1 MNKLTA
7 SLILLWAIPSGCD
20 QPLSPPT
27 APFAS
32 SSRLAVGTVPGS
44 VELAD
49 LNGDGKRDIVVANTG
64 SSNLTILLGDGRGAF
79 TPAPGSP
86 IAAGEMPNDIAI
98 ADYNHD
104 AKLDLAVVNH
114 ESNQVTVFLGNG
126 RGEFAR
132 GPQSPII
139 VQSKPHAHGIGA
151 GDFNGDQKLDLVVE
165 SWGPDQ
171 VEVLFG
177 KGDGTFIT
185 PGPLLSVGRR
195 PYQRLRAGDFNND
208 GMADIVTTNS
218 EGDSVTLLLGGKD
231 GIKESAGSPFPAGKN
246 PFGVAVG
253 DLNQDRNLDLAVVN
267 YSGKPSDLKNDGI
280 TLLLGDGRG
289 GFKIVAGSPFA
300 TGAAP
305 TRIAIG
311 DINGDGFPDVAAS
324 NSESQNVTILLGS
337 NKGDFSGTYKIPS
350 GREPKGIAIGDL
362 NGDRKAEIVIAN
374 ASDNDVMLIFVK

>member
-1 MNKLTA
+1 MNKLTS
-7 SLILLWAIPSGCD
+7 SLILLWAILAGCD
-20 QPLSPPT
+20 QPLTQATS
-27 APFAS
+27 PFAS

-49 LNGDGKRDIVVANTG
+49 LNGDGKRDIVVANSA
-64 SSNLTILLGDGRGAF
+64 SSDLTILLGDGRGGF

-98 ADYNHD
+98 ADYNGD
-104 AKLDLAVVNH
+104 AKMDLAIVNH
-114 ESNQVTVFLGNG
+114 ESKFVTVFLGNG
-126 RGEFAR
+126 RGEFALA
-132 GPQSPII
+132 PQSPIT
-139 VQSKPHAHGIGA
+139 VQSKPHAHGVGA

-165 SWGPDQ
+165 SWHTDQ

-185 PGPLLSVGRR
+185 PGPLLSVGRL

-218 EGDSVTLLLGGKD
+218 KGDSVTLLLGGKND
-231 GIKESAGSPFPAGKN
+231 FKESAGSPFPAGKT

-253 DLNQDRNLDLAVVN
+253 DLNKDRNLDLAVVN
-267 YSGKPSDLKNDGI
+267 YSGQPTNLKNDSV

-289 GFKIVAGSPFA
+289 AFKVVTGSPFA

-337 NKGDFSGTYKIPS
+337 SKGDFSRTYTIPT

-362 NGDRKAEIVIAN
+362 NGDRKAEIVVAN
-374 ASDNDVMLIFVK
+374 AQDNDLTLIFGK